1 MADLHVADIGAG
13 PDVVLLHG
21 IGGSSDSFAPQF
33 ASLRGELRMLAWD
46 APGYARSAD
55 PEQPLSMSDYA
66 DLVADLIRDRCRDGA
81 HVVGMSW
88 GGVIATRL
96 ALRHPEIVRSLVLG
110 ASTVGSATTP
120 HGALAM
126 QARATELAEL
136 GAAGFAAKRGPK
148 LLSPNADPALV
159 AAAVDNMA
167 NAIRLPGYSSAA
179 QSMATTD
186 HTPDLPHID
195 VPTLVLCG
203 DADDVTGPRASQAL
217 AGGIPGAVFV
227 TVRGAGHLANQ
238 ERPAAF
244 DAWVESF
251 ISITERLRNH

>member
-1 MADLHVADIGAG
+1 MADLHITDIGTG

-21 IGGSSDSFAPQF
+21 IGGSADSFAPQF
-33 ASLRGELRMLAWD
+33 ASLRDSMRMLAWD
-46 APGYARSAD
+46 APGYARSTD
-55 PEQPLSMSDYA
+55 PEAPLSMSDYA
-66 DLVADLIRDRCRDGA
+66 DLVADLIRDRCRNGA
-81 HVVGMSW
+81 HVLGMSW

-96 ALRHPEIVRSLVLG
+96 ALRHPGIVRSLVLG

-126 QARATELAEL
+126 RERATELAEL
-136 GAAGFAAKRGPK
+136 GPAAFAAKRAPK
-148 LLSPNADPALV
+148 LLSPNASPELV
-159 AAAVDNMA
+159 ATAVDTMA
-167 NAIRLPGYSSAA
+167 TAIRVPGYSSAA
-179 QSMATTD
+179 QAMAATD
-186 HTPDLPHID
+186 HTPDLRHID

-203 DADDVTGPRASQAL
+203 DADDVTGPSASQAL

-238 ERPAAF
+238 ERPEAF
-244 DAWVESF
+244 DAWAESF